1 MSTTS
6 NNVSYQAAKS
16 LTRYASRV
24 PAFQIESSD
33 PADTATGVPI
43 NKTINL
49 TMSLGIDSSTVNST
63 NVTLTPSVARTVSLH
78 TDGRTIIVD
87 PNTSLSASTLFTVTV
102 TSNVRGRYGSSY
114 VPGVQDTISFT
125 TA

>member
-1 MSTTS
+1 MSTIPKT
-6 NNVSYQAAKS
+6 SYQSVEALS
-16 LTRYASRV
+16 RWASRV
-24 PAFQIESSD
+24 PSFEIESSD
-33 PADTATGVPI
+33 PTNTATSVPV

-49 TMSLGIDSSTVNST
+49 TMALGIDSSTVNST

-87 PNTSLSASTLFTVTV
+87 PNTNLAASTTYTVTV

-114 VPGVQDTISFT
+114 VPGVQNTISFT

>member
-1 MSTTS
+1 MSPS
-6 NNVSYQAAKS
+6 IIQGVES
-16 LTRYASRV
+16 LIRWASKV

-33 PADTATGVPI
+33 PANTATGVPV

-49 TMSLGIDSSTVNST
+49 TMSLSIDSSTVNST
-63 NVTLTPSVARTVSLH
+63 NVTLSPSVARTVSLH

-87 PNTSLSASTLFTVTV
+87 PNTNLAASTTYTVTV
-102 TSNVRGRYGSSY
+102 TSNLRGLYSSSF
-114 VPGVQDTISFT
+114 VPGVQRTISFT

>member
-1 MSTTS
+1 MATTT
-6 NNVSYQAAKS
+6 YQQVER
-16 LTRYASRV
+16 LTRYASKV
-24 PAFQIESSD
+24 PAFEIASSD
-33 PADTATGVPI
+33 PANAATGVPVS
-43 NKTINL
+43 KTINL
-49 TMSLGIDSSTVNST
+49 TMSVGVDSSTVNST

-87 PNTSLSASTLFTVTV
+87 PNTNLAASTSYTVTV
-102 TSNVRGRYGSSY
+102 TSSVRGLYGSSY

>member
-1 MSTTS
+1 MSKAEIET
-6 NNVSYQAAKS
+6 
-16 LTRYASRV
+16 LTRYSSKV
-24 PAFQIESSD
+24 PAFKIESSD
-33 PADTATGVPI
+33 PADTATGVPVS
-43 NKTINL
+43 KTINL
-49 TMSLGIDSSTVNST
+49 TMSIGIDPTTLNAT

-78 TDGRTIIVD
+78 SNGRTIIVD
-87 PNTSLSASTLFTVTV
+87 PTSNLAASTSYTVTV

>member
-1 MSTTS
+1 MVT
-6 NNVSYQAAKS
+6 YQQAEA
-16 LTRYASRV
+16 LTRFASRV
-24 PAFQIESSD
+24 PAFEIESSD
-33 PADTATGVPI
+33 PANAATGVPI
-43 NKTINL
+43 SKTINL
-49 TMSLGIDSSTVNST
+49 TMSIAIDPTTVSAT

-87 PNTSLSASTLFTVTV
+87 PNTNLAASTSYIVTV
-102 TSNVRGRYGSSY
+102 TSNVRGLYGSSY

>member
-1 MSTTS
+1 MKETA
-6 NNVSYQAAKS
+6 SYQEVEALS
-16 LTRYASRV
+16 RWASRV
-24 PAFQIESSD
+24 PAFEIESSD
-33 PADTATGVPI
+33 PTNTATSVPV

-49 TMSLGIDSSTVNST
+49 TMALGIDASTVNST

-87 PNTSLSASTLFTVTV
+87 PNTNLAASTLYTVTV

-125 TA
+125 TT

>member
-1 MSTTS
+1 MRQ
-6 NNVSYQAAKS
+6 NVSYQEVEALS
-16 LTRYASRV
+16 RWVSRV
-24 PAFQIESSD
+24 PAFEIESSD
-33 PADTATGVPI
+33 PTNTATGVPV
-43 NKTINL
+43 NKIINL
-49 TMSLGIDSSTVNST
+49 TMSITMDPGTVNST

-87 PNTSLSASTLFTVTV
+87 PNTNLSASTLYTVTA

-114 VPGVQDTISFT
+114 VLGVQDTITFT

>member
-1 MSTTS
+1 MSTTTT
-6 NNVSYQAAKS
+6 SYQEVEA
-16 LTRYASRV
+16 LTRYASKV
-24 PAFQIESSD
+24 PAFEIESSD
-33 PADTATGVPI
+33 PINTATGVPV

-49 TMSLGIDSSTVNST
+49 TMALGIDASTVNST

-87 PNTSLSASTLFTVTV
+87 PTTNLAASTAYTVTV

>member
-1 MSTTS
+1 MSS
-6 NNVSYQAAKS
+6 FQAAES

-24 PAFQIESSD
+24 PVFEIESSD
-33 PADTATGVPI
+33 PANAATGVPVS
-43 NKTINL
+43 KTINL

-87 PNTSLSASTLFTVTV
+87 PNTNLAASTTYTVTV
-102 TSNVRGRYGSSY
+102 TNNVRGRYGSSY

-125 TA
+125 TT

>member
-1 MSTTS
+1 MVT
-6 NNVSYQAAKS
+6 YQQAEA
-16 LTRYASRV
+16 LTRYSSRV

-33 PADTATGVPI
+33 PADTVTNVPVS
-43 NKTINL
+43 KTINL
-49 TMSLGIDSSTVNST
+49 TMALGIDSSTVNST
-63 NVTLTPSVARTVSLH
+63 NVTLTPNVARTVSLH

-87 PNTSLSASTLFTVTV
+87 PNTNLAGSTSYTVTV

>member
-1 MSTTS
+1 MSS
-6 NNVSYQAAKS
+6 QGVES
-16 LTRYASRV
+16 LTRWASKV

-33 PADTATGVPI
+33 PSDTATNVPV

-49 TMSLGIDSSTVNST
+49 TMSIGIDSTTVNST
-63 NVTLTPSVARTVSLH
+63 NVTLAPSVARTVSLH

-87 PNTSLSASTLFTVTV
+87 PNTNLAASTTYTVTV
-102 TSNVRGRYGSSY
+102 TSSVRGRYGSSY
-114 VPGVQDTISFT
+114 VPGVQDIISFT

>member
-1 MSTTS
+1 MAIT
-6 NNVSYQAAKS
+6 YQETEA
-16 LTRYASRV
+16 LTRYSSKV

-33 PADTATGVPI
+33 PADTATGVPVS
-43 NKTINL
+43 KTINL
-49 TMSLGIDSSTVNST
+49 TMSLAMDPTTVSST

-87 PNTSLSASTLFTVTV
+87 PNTNLAASTIYTVTV

-114 VPGVQDTISFT
+114 VPGVADSVSFT